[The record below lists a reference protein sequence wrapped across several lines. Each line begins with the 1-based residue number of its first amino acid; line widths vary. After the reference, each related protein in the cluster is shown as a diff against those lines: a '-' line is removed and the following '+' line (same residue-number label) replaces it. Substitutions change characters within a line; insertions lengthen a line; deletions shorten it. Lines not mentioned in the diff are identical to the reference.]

1 MANSPVGHG
10 NARSA
15 EEVRAS
21 PIPDYSAFAA
31 ISEHAEAMDL
41 KTFLTV
47 A

>member
-1 MANSPVGHG
+1 MASSPVGHG

-15 EEVRAS
+15 DKARVF